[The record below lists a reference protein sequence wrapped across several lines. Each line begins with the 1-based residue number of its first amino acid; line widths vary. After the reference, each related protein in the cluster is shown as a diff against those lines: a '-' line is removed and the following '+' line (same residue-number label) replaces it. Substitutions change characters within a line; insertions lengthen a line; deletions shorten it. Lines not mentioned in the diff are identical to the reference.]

1 MSTAGY
7 RHRRHARTATV
18 VATLITTALAV
29 TSCASGDSPESS
41 GNSKIKIVTST
52 SMWGSVAKAVGGDA
66 VEVES
71 VISNDEADPHSY
83 ESTPRDAAKLL
94 DADLVVY
101 NGGGYDSFV
110 PQTLSG
116 NDQSVAT
123 VRAVE
128 SPHGSSGHGHGHEHS
143 GNEHVWYDL
152 SAVQE
157 MAGKITDKLSELRPA
172 EAATFQRS
180 AENFHGRLG
189 ELRGRVDRIESAHG
203 GDQVLATAPVAGL
216 LLEQAGLKDITPK
229 SFVHSVE
236 SGNDPS
242 AAATA
247 RVRDLVKSG
256 RAAALIH
263 NPQTSSPLTERIESQ
278 AEHAGIPV
286 VEMGET
292 LPEGRTY
299 LEWMGARISKLRT
312 ALDNPA

>member
-1 MSTAGY
+1 MRTASY
-7 RHRRHARTATV
+7 RRRRRTRTATV

-29 TSCASGDSPESS
+29 TSCASGGSSDSS
-41 GNSKIKIVTST
+41 GSDKLKIVTST

-66 VEVES
+66 VEVEP

-83 ESTPRDAAKLL
+83 KSTPRDAAKIL
-94 DADLVVY
+94 DADLVIY
-101 NGGGYDSFV
+101 NGGGYDSFI

-116 NDQSVAT
+116 NGRSVPT

-128 SPHGSSGHGHGHEHS
+128 SPHGSSGHEHGHEHS

-157 MAGKITDKLSELRPA
+157 MTGKITGKLGELRPA
-172 EAATFQRS
+172 ETATFQRS
-180 AENFHGRLG
+180 AETFHSRLG
-189 ELRGRVDRIESAHG
+189 ELQGRVDRIKSAHG
-203 GDQVLATAPVAGL
+203 GAQVLATAPVADL
-216 LLEQAGLKDITPK
+216 LLEQAGLNDITPP

-256 RAAALIH
+256 RAAVLVH
-263 NPQTSSPLTERIESQ
+263 NPQTSSPLTKRIESQ

-286 VEMGET
+286 VEMGES